1 MKPVASSLILD
12 LLLAANRSQ
21 GLSVGELVAACQLFG
36 LSENSVRVS
45 LVRLAAE
52 SKVEAVGRGRYRLG
66 AQALDLAQDVSGW
79 RDAGER
85 VRDWQG
91 DWIMVLSTSLGRSDR
106 KALRRRERALN
117 LLGFAEWERGVAIRP
132 NNLRASLDSIRRR
145 LHGLGLER
153 QAAVMVV
160 SEVDEARAVAMRA
173 LWDVRA
179 FNSVYRH
186 TRVQLDDWLAQAH
199 QLSLDV
205 AAREC
210 YLLGGQAIRR
220 VVFDPLLPDP
230 LVDVVARQ
238 RFFEAVRQFDEAGHV
253 IWQRFFD
260 SQRAAA

>member
-1 MKPVASSLILD
+1 MKPSATSLILD
-12 LLLAANRSQ
+12 LLLAANRTQ
-21 GLSVGELVAACQLFG
+21 GLSVGELVAACHLFG
-36 LSENSVRVS
+36 LSDNSVRVS

-66 AQALDLAQDVSGW
+66 TQALDLAQDVSGW

-106 KALRRRERALN
+106 KALRRRQRALN
-117 LLGFAEWERGVAIRP
+117 LLGFTEWEQGVAVRP
-132 NNLRASLDSIRRR
+132 HNLKADLASIRQR

-186 TRVQLDDWLAQAH
+186 MRVQLDDWLAQSH
-199 QLSLDV
+199 TLSLDA
-205 AAREC
+205 AARES
-210 YLLGGQAIRR
+210 YLLGGQAIRH

-260 SQRAAA
+260 RQRAAA

>member
-1 MKPVASSLILD
+1 MKPSATSLILD

-21 GLSVGELVAACQLFG
+21 GLSVGELVAACHLFA

-66 AQALDLAQDVSGW
+66 SQALDLAQDVSGW
-79 RDAGER
+79 READER

-106 KALRRRERALN
+106 KALRRRQRALN
-117 LLGFAEWERGVAIRP
+117 LLGFTEWEQGVAIRP
-132 NNLRASLDSIRRR
+132 HNLKADLAFTRQR
-145 LHGLGLER
+145 LYGLGLER
-153 QAAVMVV
+153 QAAVMAV
-160 SEVDEARAVAMRA
+160 SELDDARVAAMRA

-186 TRVQLDDWLAQAH
+186 ARVQLVDWLAQSH
-199 QLSLDV
+199 TFSLDE
-205 AAREC
+205 AARES
-210 YLLGGQAIRR
+210 YLLGGQAIRQ

-260 SQRAAA
+260 RQRAAA